1 MDALVPTRE
10 LFWNI
15 SGRQIMYPML
25 LAVIVFFVVFFIR
38 RVRLWRIGQSEN
50 RSDHVRDR
58 LRGALCDAVLQLRVL
73 REKKGGLIHL
83 AMYAGMLVLLL
94 ATALT
99 AADADLGTS
108 FVQGGLYLYF
118 FSLAVDIAGLLFCI
132 GMAAALIRR
141 ALRRNAGLE
150 TTPADIA
157 ILAVLLAVGISGF
170 CVEGLRIVGTDD
182 PWRAW
187 SPVGNVFA
195 LMFSGLDAQQVSLAH
210 RMLWW
215 GHLIAAFVVLGTW
228 TYTKLVHVLLIPASV
243 YFRTLEPKA
252 SLPYVDLED
261 ENLETMGVGA
271 IDEFTWKDLFD
282 TEACIRCGR
291 CVNSCPA
298 NLTGKELSPKG
309 VVQGLRAHLEE
320 HGPEIAAYRKA
331 RKKAEAAGGQDVAGG
346 SVDRPCSAEP
356 PERVALVGSA
366 LSEAALW
373 SCTTCG
379 ACQEQCPAMIEIP
392 SKIVKMRTYQVS
404 MESAFPGEAQQA
416 FRALETNGNPWGLGW
431 QTRKNW
437 TEGLDVPT
445 IAENPE
451 AEYLYWP
458 GCSGAFDARNRKVSV
473 ALVKLLKEAGVDFA
487 ILGNEEKCCGEAARR
502 MGNEYVYF
510 MLASENIATM
520 NSYGVKKIVT
530 QCPHCFTSLSVDYP
544 QLGGNYEVIH
554 HTELLK
560 RLVDEGRLPQAAGAA
575 PRRVAYHDS
584 CYLGRYNGIYDA
596 PRALLHAAGDEVVEM
611 QRSHAESFCCGAGGG
626 RMWLEENEGARI
638 NAARAEQALATGA
651 EEVCTACP
659 FCLTMLSDGIAAQSD
674 RVAVRDVA
682 EILAE
687 ALPERR

>member
-1 MDALVPTRE
+1 M
-10 LFWNI
+10 
-15 SGRQIMYPML
+15 
-25 LAVIVFFVVFFIR
+25 
-38 RVRLWRIGQSEN
+38 
-50 RSDHVRDR
+50 
-58 LRGALCDAVLQLRVL
+58 
-73 REKKGGLIHL
+73 
-83 AMYAGMLVLLL
+83 
-94 ATALT
+94 
-99 AADADLGTS
+99 
-108 FVQGGLYLYF
+108 
-118 FSLAVDIAGLLFCI
+118 
-132 GMAAALIRR
+132 
-141 ALRRNAGLE
+141 
-150 TTPADIA
+150 
-157 ILAVLLAVGISGF
+157 
-170 CVEGLRIVGTDD
+170 
-182 PWRAW
+182 
-187 SPVGNVFA
+187 
-195 LMFSGLDAQQVSLAH
+195 
-210 RMLWW
+210 
-215 GHLIAAFVVLGTW
+215 
-228 TYTKLVHVLLIPASV
+228 
-243 YFRTLEPKA
+243 
-252 SLPYVDLED
+252 
-261 ENLETMGVGA
+261 
-271 IDEFTWKDLFD
+271 
-282 TEACIRCGR
+282 
-291 CVNSCPA
+291 NSCPA

-331 RKKAEAAGGQDVAGG
+331 RKKAEAAGGHDVAGG

-544 QLGGNYEVIH
+544 QLGGNYEVLH

-560 RLVDEGRLPQAAGAA
+560 RLFDEGRLPQAAGAA

-687 ALPERR
+687 ASPERR

>member
-1 MDALVPTRE
+1 
-10 LFWNI
+10 
-15 SGRQIMYPML
+15 
-25 LAVIVFFVVFFIR
+25 
-38 RVRLWRIGQSEN
+38 
-50 RSDHVRDR
+50 
-58 LRGALCDAVLQLRVL
+58 
-73 REKKGGLIHL
+73 
-83 AMYAGMLVLLL
+83 
-94 ATALT
+94 
-99 AADADLGTS
+99 
-108 FVQGGLYLYF
+108 
-118 FSLAVDIAGLLFCI
+118 
-132 GMAAALIRR
+132 
-141 ALRRNAGLE
+141 
-150 TTPADIA
+150 
-157 ILAVLLAVGISGF
+157 
-170 CVEGLRIVGTDD
+170 
-182 PWRAW
+182 
-187 SPVGNVFA
+187 
-195 LMFSGLDAQQVSLAH
+195 
-210 RMLWW
+210 
-215 GHLIAAFVVLGTW
+215 
-228 TYTKLVHVLLIPASV
+228 
-243 YFRTLEPKA
+243 
-252 SLPYVDLED
+252 
-261 ENLETMGVGA
+261 
-271 IDEFTWKDLFD
+271 
-282 TEACIRCGR
+282 
-291 CVNSCPA
+291 
-298 NLTGKELSPKG
+298 
-309 VVQGLRAHLEE
+309 
-320 HGPEIAAYRKA
+320 
-331 RKKAEAAGGQDVAGG
+331 AAGAQDVAGG

-431 QTRKNW
+431 RTRKNW

-560 RLVDEGRLPQAAGAA
+560 RLVDGGRLPQAAGAA

>member
-1 MDALVPTRE
+1 
-10 LFWNI
+10 
-15 SGRQIMYPML
+15 
-25 LAVIVFFVVFFIR
+25 
-38 RVRLWRIGQSEN
+38 
-50 RSDHVRDR
+50 
-58 LRGALCDAVLQLRVL
+58 
-73 REKKGGLIHL
+73 
-83 AMYAGMLVLLL
+83 
-94 ATALT
+94 
-99 AADADLGTS
+99 
-108 FVQGGLYLYF
+108 
-118 FSLAVDIAGLLFCI
+118 
-132 GMAAALIRR
+132 
-141 ALRRNAGLE
+141 
-150 TTPADIA
+150 
-157 ILAVLLAVGISGF
+157 
-170 CVEGLRIVGTDD
+170 
-182 PWRAW
+182 
-187 SPVGNVFA
+187 
-195 LMFSGLDAQQVSLAH
+195 
-210 RMLWW
+210 
-215 GHLIAAFVVLGTW
+215 
-228 TYTKLVHVLLIPASV
+228 
-243 YFRTLEPKA
+243 
-252 SLPYVDLED
+252 
-261 ENLETMGVGA
+261 
-271 IDEFTWKDLFD
+271 
-282 TEACIRCGR
+282 
-291 CVNSCPA
+291 
-298 NLTGKELSPKG
+298 
-309 VVQGLRAHLEE
+309 
-320 HGPEIAAYRKA
+320 
-331 RKKAEAAGGQDVAGG
+331 
-346 SVDRPCSAEP
+346 
-356 PERVALVGSA
+356 
-366 LSEAALW
+366 
-373 SCTTCG
+373 
-379 ACQEQCPAMIEIP
+379 MIEIP

-560 RLVDEGRLPQAAGAA
+560 RLVDGGRLPQAAGAA